1 MNWNNCL
8 LHWRRDMHLLSKRFK
23 LSSTLQPWC
32 WSCSNLF
39 PMLLGLHV
47 FILQLNIMALLSCI
61 LFMHS
66 LYLCTT
72 CIHIGSEEEVPV
84 EYVIVEEE
92 NPQELPPEGEGQVS
106 GPLPECPNPPLFA
119 EASPGHFT
127 FPPISILNYTWVML
141 DNIVH

>member
-1 MNWNNCL
+1 ML
-8 LHWRRDMHLLSKRFK
+8 VMFK
-23 LSSTLQPWC
+23 FVSYATRAACFHSSTQHH
-32 WSCSNLF
+32 
-39 PMLLGLHV
+39 GIAILH
-47 FILQLNIMALLSCI
+47 S
-61 LFMHS
+61 FMHS

-106 GPLPECPNPPLFA
+106 EPLPECPNPPLFA

-127 FPPISILNYTWVML
+127 FPPISILNYT
-141 DNIVH
+141 